1 MEFDSIDLKNYIDK
15 YGRVNDEGIKTIDLG
30 KGYEIQY
37 LEPIIFSNHLL
48 FCKNKKEVLKVEL
61 SALDKLEQL
70 NKDIEL
76 HSNVFDLID
85 DLYEDLTRKENEKK
99 RRQRRIE
106 SSVKDFLGGL

>member
-15 YGRVNDEGIKTIDLG
+15 YGRMNDRGIQTIDLG
-30 KGYEIQY
+30 KGYEIQHR
-37 LEPIIFSNHLL
+37 EGVVSTELL
-48 FCKNKKEVLKVEL
+48 FCKNGKTVLEVEL
-61 SALDKLEQL
+61 SDLDKLEQL
-70 NKDIEL
+70 NKDIGL

-99 RRQRRIE
+99 RKQRRIE

>member
-1 MEFDSIDLKNYIDK
+1 MEFNSLDLKNYIDK
-15 YGRVNDEGIKTIDLG
+15 YGRMNDKGIKNIDLG

-37 LEPIIFSNHLL
+37 KKPNVFSNYLL
-48 FCKNKKEVLKVEL
+48 FCKNGKTVLKVDL

-106 SSVKDFLGGL
+106 SSIKEFLS

>member
-15 YGRVNDEGIKTIDLG
+15 YGKMNDKGIKNIDLG

-37 LEPIIFSNHLL
+37 KTPNPFSNYLL
-48 FCKNKKEVLKVEL
+48 FCKNGKTVLEVEL

-85 DLYEDLTRKENEKK
+85 DLYEDLTRKENEEK

-106 SSVKDFLGGL
+106 SSVKEFLS

>member
-1 MEFDSIDLKNYIDK
+1 MRFDSIDLKNYIDK
-15 YGRVNDEGIKTIDLG
+15 YGRMNDKGIKNIDLG

-37 LEPIIFSNHLL
+37 KKPNVFSNYLL
-48 FCKNKKEVLKVEL
+48 FCKNGKTVLEVEL
-61 SALDKLEQL
+61 SDLNKLEQL

-85 DLYEDLTRKENEKK
+85 DLYEDLTRKENEEK

-106 SSVKDFLGGL
+106 SSVKDFLS

>member
-15 YGRVNDEGIKTIDLG
+15 YGRVDDKKLSKTIDLG

-37 LEPIIFSNHLL
+37 KELNIFSGYLL
-48 FCKNKKEVLKVEL
+48 FCKNGKTILKVDL

-85 DLYEDLTRKENEKK
+85 DLYEDLTRKENEKERK
-99 RRQRRIE
+99 QRRIE
-106 SSVKDFLGGL
+106 SSVKEFLS

>member
-15 YGRVNDEGIKTIDLG
+15 YGRMNDKGIKNIDLG

-37 LEPIIFSNHLL
+37 KKPNVFSNYLL
-48 FCKNKKEVLKVEL
+48 FCKNGKTILKVDL

-85 DLYEDLTRKENEKK
+85 DLYEDLTRKENEEK

-106 SSVKDFLGGL
+106 SSVKEFLS

>member
-1 MEFDSIDLKNYIDK
+1 MEFNSLDLANYIDK
-15 YGRVNDEGIKTIDLG
+15 YGRMNDKGIKNIDLG

-37 LEPIIFSNHLL
+37 KKPNPFSNYLL
-48 FCKNKKEVLKVEL
+48 FYKNGKAVLKVDL

-106 SSVKDFLGGL
+106 SSIKEFLS

>member
-1 MEFDSIDLKNYIDK
+1 MRFDSIDLKNYIDK
-15 YGRVNDEGIKTIDLG
+15 YGRMNDKGIKNIDLG

-37 LEPIIFSNHLL
+37 KKPNVFSNYLL
-48 FCKNKKEVLKVEL
+48 FCKNGKTVLEVEL
-61 SALDKLEQL
+61 SDLNKLEQL

-85 DLYEDLTRKENEKK
+85 DLYEDLTRKENEEK

-106 SSVKDFLGGL
+106 SSVKEFLS

>member
-1 MEFDSIDLKNYIDK
+1 MEFNSLDLANYIDK

-48 FCKNKKEVLKVEL
+48 FCKNRKEVLKV
-61 SALDKLEQL
+61 ALDNTVEVTCLDKNIL
-70 NKDIEL
+70 IYP
-76 HSNVFDLID
+76 NVFNLID

-99 RRQRRIE
+99 RKQRRIE
-106 SSVKDFLGGL
+106 SSVKDFLS